1 MNPPNLAPKL
11 EVSVLIA
18 RQIPFGVL
26 TEPFPFRYFDVI
38 STAVPVPLAVNEAP
52 PTFMRLLVLVT
63 FIADEAVKSPKILTR
78 EVFEP
83 VPESVSVIL
92 LALIVAKPKPTLLE
106 LPLETLPRVMFK
118 SPVPKLSVLVTS
130 MSELSV
136 PLLVIVALLAIKF
149 KSPFAVVILAEI
161 SISTPAFSVRSPPE
175 LPVAI
180 ISL

>member
-1 MNPPNLAPKL
+1 MNPPNLAPLL

-26 TEPFPFRYFDVI
+26 TEPFPLRYFDVI
-38 STAVPVPLAVNEAP
+38 STAVPVPSAVNEAP

-63 FIADEAVKSPKILTR
+63 FIAVEAFKSPKILTR

-83 VPESVSVIL
+83 VPESVRVIL
-92 LALIVAKPKPTLLE
+92 FALTVAVPKLTLLE

-118 SPVPKLSVLVTS
+118 SPVPKLSVLVIS
-130 MSELSV
+130 ISEFSV
-136 PLLVIVALLAIKF
+136 PLLVTDALLAIKF
-149 KSPFAVVILAEI
+149 KLPFAVVILAEI
-161 SISTPAFSVRSPPE
+161 LISTPAFIVRSPPE